1 MQGEV
6 EHGPASASASL
17 DRGAVLELLLE
28 STTDY
33 AIFVTDLTGNVTV
46 WNRGAE
52 RLLGFDRAEAIGLRA
67 DVIFV
72 PEDQAAGAPDE
83 ERLRALA
90 EGRAEDERWHQ
101 RRDGSRFWGSGLL
114 MRLPAEGDPRGF
126 VKIVRDRTREH
137 LAEERLRESEER
149 FRLLAA
155 SIPQLVFSTHGD
167 GDRIW
172 GSPQWI
178 EFTALSEEESRGL
191 GWLRAV
197 HPEDRRATLQ
207 AWRDARTTGDYY
219 VEHRIRR
226 ASDGAWRWHQTRAK
240 RMKQASDDDWVGTS
254 TDIHEI
260 RGLQERQQV
269 FVTELQHR
277 TRNLLA
283 VVQAIAHQTRRSSTT
298 VDEFEAEFQ
307 SRLTALGRVQ
317 SLLARTDEESL
328 DLRSLVEAE
337 LAAHAGPFDT
347 SDRVRIEGPPLRLP
361 PVSLQAIGL
370 ALHELATN
378 AVKYGALGQPG
389 ATLSVEWRVEPAQRR
404 EWVTLQW
411 REEGVKMPDPEV
423 PLHRGYGTELIERA
437 LRYQLRANTV
447 LEFSPDGV
455 HCVISA
461 PLGEEVAPC

>member
-6 EHGPASASASL
+6 EQGLASAAL
-17 DRGAVLELLLE
+17 DRGGILQLLLE
-28 STTDY
+28 SATDY
-33 AIFVTDLTGNVTV
+33 AIFATDLTGCVSV

-52 RLLGFDRAEAIGLRA
+52 CLLGFDRAEAIGMAA

-72 PEDQAAGAPDE
+72 PEDRASGAPDE
-83 ERLRALA
+83 ERERALA

-114 MRLPAEGDPRGF
+114 MRVPAEGEPRGF

-137 LAEERLRESEER
+137 LAEERLRKSEER

-155 SIPQLVFSTHGD
+155 NIPQLVFSTHGD
-167 GDRIW
+167 GARTW

-226 ASDGAWRWHQTRAK
+226 ASDGVWRWHQTRAK
-240 RMKQASDDDWVGTS
+240 PLKEATGDDWVGTS
-254 TDIHEI
+254 TDIHEL
-260 RGLQERQQV
+260 RGLQERQQI

-307 SRLTALGRVQ
+307 SRLGALGRVQ
-317 SLLARTDEESL
+317 SLLARADKESL
-328 DLRSLVEAE
+328 DLKSLVEAE
-337 LAAHAGPFDT
+337 LAAHAGPLDT
-347 SDRVRIEGPPLRLP
+347 SGCVRIEGPPLRLP
-361 PVSLQAIGL
+361 PSSLQAIGL

-389 ATLSVEWRVEPAQRR
+389 ATLSVRWAVEAAEGRD
-404 EWVTLQW
+404 WVTLQW
-411 REEGVKMPDPEV
+411 REEGVGMPDPEL

-437 LRYQLRANTV
+437 LRYQLRANTL
-447 LEFSPDGV
+447 LEFLPDGV

-461 PLGEEVAPC
+461 PLGEEAAPS